1 MTRRMP
7 LPRHDHREGFVAT
20 DVRKDSRWHTQAAG
34 TSALDQRSRRS
45 AAFSKR
51 PIPLRFGSRRAGW
64 LGFPGSKPRASRC
77 CLLAARSCCRRPARM
92 HGRCHA
98 ARPPRPED
106 GAAGCMVAHQGLADQ
121 GGHEHGANHRQA
133 HSDFLSMKWSVRC
146 GYSGLLYSRAHR
158 ADYQSQGS
166 WQDGQELKRARS
178 SWPAA

>member
-77 CLLAARSCCRRPARM
+77 CLLVARRAAEGRLGCTADAMPLARRDRKTALPDAWWRT
-92 HGRCHA
+92 RVW
-98 ARPPRPED
+98 RT
-106 GAAGCMVAHQGLADQ
+106 

-133 HSDFLSMKWSVRC
+133 HSDFLSMKGSVRC
-146 GYSGLLYSRAHR
+146 GYSGLLCSRAHR